1 MTEDRVRLHMQVWIS
16 CIFLVAGLGALLFE
30 LGDPATQKLAAGWI
44 GAVLGYWLQ

>member
-1 MTEDRVRLHMQVWIS
+1 VLDELIHLVTQVFIS
-16 CIFLVAGLGALLFE
+16 CVLLFVGLGVLLFE

>member
-1 MTEDRVRLHMQVWIS
+1 MTEESIRLRMQVCIS
-16 CIFLVAGLGALLFE
+16 CIFLIAGLGALFLE